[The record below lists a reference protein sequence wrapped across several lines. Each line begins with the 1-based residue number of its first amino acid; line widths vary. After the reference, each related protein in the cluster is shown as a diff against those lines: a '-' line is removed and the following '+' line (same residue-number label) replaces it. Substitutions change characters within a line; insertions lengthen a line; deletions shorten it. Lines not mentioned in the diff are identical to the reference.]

1 MFACLAHHLFI
12 RPYAAIRLQTGLAEQ
27 VQRIEALARNLGA
40 AAAKAGAIATALSAE
55 VFG

>member
-1 MFACLAHHLFI
+1 LPASRTTCSFG
-12 RPYAAIRLQTGLAEQ
+12 RTPPIRLQTGLAEQ